1 MRVFA
6 EAMDR
11 LDRISPTA
19 FLWTNALLCL
29 FVLLAH
35 GGALLVVQAGKA
47 PEMADA
53 VAIAYFTV
61 PVALVS
67 LGFALVAFFRTAA
80 LALTLKVHSIFLLSL
95 AVYMAYFGLSAAI
108 GGIPTGVRFAWNPL
122 LFAFVVGYPVLLI
135 QRAFPNHGFSTPA
148 FRYAP
153 LIAVGI
159 SVLISVAVYWRAWAA
174 P

>member
-1 MRVFA
+1 
-6 EAMDR
+6 MDR

-19 FLWTNALLCL
+19 FLWVNALLCL

-35 GGALLVVQAGKA
+35 GGALLLVRAGKS
-47 PEMADA
+47 PEMADQ
-53 VAIAYFTV
+53 VAIAYFTL
-61 PVALVS
+61 PAALVS
-67 LGFALVAFFRTAA
+67 LGFALTALFRTEA
-80 LALTLKVHSIFLLSL
+80 LGFTLKIHSIVLLGL
-95 AVYMAYFGLSAAI
+95 AVYMAYFGVNLAI
-108 GGIPTGVRFAWNPL
+108 KGIPADVRFAWNPL
-122 LFAFVVGYPVLLI
+122 LFAFVVGYPVLLL
-135 QRAFPNHGFSTPA
+135 QRAFPNHRLTA